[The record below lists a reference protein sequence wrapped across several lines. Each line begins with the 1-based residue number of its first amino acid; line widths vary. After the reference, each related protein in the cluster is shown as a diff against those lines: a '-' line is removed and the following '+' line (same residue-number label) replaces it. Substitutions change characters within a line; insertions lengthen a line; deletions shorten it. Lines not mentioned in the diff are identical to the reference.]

1 MIELKDFKQRY
12 KKDYIQNKQDG
23 LEYVID
29 EKLKLAVSMG
39 EDNVIVSDRD
49 LLRHRTSQGWQWL
62 SSKEVETILMNL
74 KEKYEKGGYQVQVE
88 LNRQSEFP
96 HRLLRFNILNLTET
110 IERVMEKKGLI

>member
-12 KKDYIQNKQDG
+12 KKSYIQSRQDG
-23 LEYVID
+23 LELVID

-39 EDNVIVSDRD
+39 EDKVMVSDGN
-49 LLRHRTSQGWQWL
+49 LQRHKTSQGWQWL
-62 SSKEVETILMNL
+62 SSKEVETILINL

-88 LNRQSEFP
+88 LDRWSDSP

-110 IERVMEKKGLI
+110 IERIMKKEGLI